1 MKTTNDYYDLH
12 SDLNAKE
19 YNNSYIHIKNF
30 KKFMK
35 EGLVIKESKNYDKFN
50 FEKLHE
56 GFMKYLGD
64 L

>member
-1 MKTTNDYYDLH
+1 
-12 SDLNAKE
+12 
-19 YNNSYIHIKNF
+19 
-30 KKFMK
+30 MK

-64 L
+64 LQHSNHGFDIDIYKDTFDDAFYEE